1 MDKREK
7 FLKELTER
15 LLTSDVGFVM
25 KEDDKNRYYTQVL
38 FGKVKLIYAE
48 YEFYSCPKQLQLAA
62 IVTEGKVYIMSE
74 YDLAP
79 SFNGISLPENVISFY
94 EYSRKLNEKIFNE
107 VIKKLYMELPS
118 VPLDYEKEKD
128 CEERARCC
136 LINGEKVNNRDDDVL
151 RKIYHPFKF
160 PDIFMGLSGYMNLEE
175 EAEKRFRSK
184 EERYLEIKSFNN
196 KLREII
202 ENNPDKVTEK
212 WERELAKAL
221 TDTMAKKV
229 NVEFRYHGKTASEK
243 MTPQSILNIL
253 CRQDYFSDYN
263 FVTSRNGDN
272 LVRTLGAGRYKS
284 DKNET
289 LTCKHI
295 EKITYGRK
303 ILYKRGVNNGKEKG
317 AGNAQCWAD

>member
-1 MDKREK
+1 MITIVRKGVRMDKVEK
-7 FLKELTER
+7 EKYLKELIER

-107 VIKKLYMELPS
+107 VIKKLYMELPI

-151 RKIYHPFKF
+151 RKMYRPFKF
-160 PDIFMGLSGYMNLEE
+160 PDIFMALSGYVNLEE
-175 EAEKRFRSK
+175 EAKKRFCSK
-184 EERYLEIKSFNN
+184 EESYLEIKSFNN

-272 LVRTLGAGRYKS
+272 IIKTLEAGRYKS
-284 DKNET
+284 DKSEV
-289 LTCKHI
+289 LTCEHI
-295 EKITYGRK
+295 NKITYGK
-303 ILYKRGVNNGKEKG
+303 KVLYQK
-317 AGNAQCWAD
+317 